1 MKEREQTM
9 KQAQKARFNME
20 MLATF
25 CLILG
30 TTQRCPILPSPF
42 DLVVDVLASQ

>member
-1 MKEREQTM
+1 
-9 KQAQKARFNME
+9 ME
-20 MLATF
+20 MLASF

-30 TTQRCPILPSPF
+30 ITQRCPILPPLF